1 MSQANVASGRRG
13 CPLIT
18 TGHQP
23 TPPIPFNARPLI
35 PSTPPRLP
43 DATSAQNTPPSLP
56 PPKKNKDSK
65 SKNLANI
72 TN

>member
-43 DATSAQNTPPSLP
+43 DATSARDTLLTPPH
-56 PPKKNKDSK
+56 KKNKDSK